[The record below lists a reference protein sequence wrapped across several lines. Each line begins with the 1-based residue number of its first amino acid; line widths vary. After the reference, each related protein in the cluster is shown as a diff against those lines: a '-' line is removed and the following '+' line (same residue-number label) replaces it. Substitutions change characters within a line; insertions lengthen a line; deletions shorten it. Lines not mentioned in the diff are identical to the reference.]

1 MIKEAIGYGSTID
14 EAREN
19 AVALL
24 NAAETDDIQFEV
36 LATPKKKTL
45 GLFGG
50 RKAEVRVFVELPDE
64 KPAKPARENRK
75 KKPTESVAAGEKPR
89 RQEKPVKAA
98 APAKAGTE
106 NSEQTERT
114 ERAQRPAR
122 PAPDFGELR
131 PVSELPADSKA
142 ARATAYLKSIL
153 DGFGCTDIEMKVAAT
168 DNAALIAL
176 EGESVGVII
185 GHRGETLDSLQYLTS
200 LAASNGGG
208 YFKITLNIGN
218 YREKRE
224 EALIS
229 LAKRVSAQVI
239 KTGRCRSLEPMNP
252 YERRVIHTA
261 VQAIDGVSSSSYGQ
275 GSARRVIIGPEG
287 EAVRPPKRNSYG
299 VERRRPS
306 AHTQPAPAPD
316 REPKRDNDA
325 PLYGKIN

>member
-1 MIKEAIGYGSTID
+1 MSLLRRNSKEDLFLIKEAVGYGNTID

-24 NAAETDDIQFEV
+24 NAAENDDIQFEV
-36 LATPKKKTL
+36 LATPKKKTI
-45 GLFGG
+45 GIFGG
-50 RKAEVRVFVELPDE
+50 RKAEVRVFVDLPDE
-64 KPAKPARENRK
+64 KPARPARENRK
-75 KKPTESVAAGEKPR
+75 KKPVEAAEKPR
-89 RQEKPVKAA
+89 KQAPQKAEKAVK
-98 APAKAGTE
+98 P
-106 NSEQTERT
+106 ERT
-114 ERAQRPAR
+114 EKPEKTAPA
-122 PAPDFGELR
+122 FGELR

-142 ARATAYLKSIL
+142 ARAATYLKAIL
-153 DGFGCTDIEMKVAAT
+153 DGFGCTDIDMKVATA

-176 EGESVGVII
+176 EGETVGVII

-208 YFKITLNIGN
+208 YFKVTLNIGN

-239 KTGRCRSLEPMNP
+239 KTGKCRSLEPMNP

-261 VQAIDGVSSSSYGQ
+261 VQGIDGVTSSSFGQ
-275 GSARRVIIGPEG
+275 GTARRVIIGPEG
-287 EAVRPPKRNSYG
+287 EPLRPQRRSNYDG
-299 VERRRPS
+299 ERRRPAS
-306 AHTQPAPAPD
+306 RTQTAPAPD

>member
-75 KKPTESVAAGEKPR
+75 KKPTESVTAGEKPR

-106 NSEQTERT
+106 QTEKT
-114 ERAQRPAR
+114 ERAPKPAR

-131 PVSELPADSKA
+131 PVSELAAGSKA

-153 DGFGCTDIEMKVAAT
+153 DGFGCTDIEMKAAAT
-168 DNAALIAL
+168 DNAALISL
-176 EGESVGVII
+176 DGESVGVII

-287 EAVRPPKRNSYG
+287 EAVRPPRRNTYG
-299 VERRRPS
+299 GERRRP
-306 AHTQPAPAPD
+306 APRTQSAPAPD

>member
-1 MIKEAIGYGSTID
+1 MIKEAVGYGSTVD

-45 GLFGG
+45 GIFGG

-64 KPAKPARENRK
+64 KPVRPARENRK
-75 KKPTESVAAGEKPR
+75 KKPTEAAAASEKPR
-89 RQEKPVKAA
+89 KQAPQKAERDVSEK
-98 APAKAGTE
+98 
-106 NSEQTERT
+106 QLRT
-114 ERAQRPAR
+114 ERPERAEKPERSV
-122 PAPDFGELR
+122 PDFGELR
-131 PVSELPADSKA
+131 PVSELPADSRA
-142 ARATAYLKSIL
+142 ARAVAYLKAIL
-153 DGFGCTDIEMKVAAT
+153 DGFGCTDIDIKAAT
-168 DNAALIAL
+168 ADNAALIAL

-200 LAASNGGG
+200 LAASNGSG
-208 YFKITLNIGN
+208 YFKVTLNIGN

-224 EALIS
+224 EALVS

-261 VQAIDGVSSSSYGQ
+261 VQSIDGVTSGSFGQ
-275 GSARRVIIGPEG
+275 GAARRVIIGPEG
-287 EAVRPPKRNSYG
+287 EPLRPQRRSNYDG
-299 VERRRPS
+299 ERRRP
-306 AHTQPAPAPD
+306 APRTQAAPAPD